1 MPRGRQDIVI
11 PKLIPGEQVTIS
23 YLYFPPMTFDQV
35 NDGIKCDQG
44 FAQAIPVLPRRYFGI
59 MAVTFMLFRFG
70 AWLYTL
76 AR

>member
-11 PKLIPGEQVTIS
+11 PKLISGEQVTIS

-44 FAQAIPVLPRRYFGI
+44 FAPVLPRRIYPF
-59 MAVTFMLFRFG
+59 
-70 AWLYTL
+70 WL
-76 AR
+76 RDQSD